1 MALGLVVIAALVGTL
16 VGIETITKGFSPIK
30 GSSPAPG
37 YDLMNH
43 QSGALSVEVPDTW
56 KERIT
61 TNPEGEKGNVW
72 DSFAGESV
80 IGITAVNDLHS
91 WRTGSKGH
99 QGMSIAAS
107 KRLAQSYTDDE
118 LAVSGPHNYS
128 SVCKAGAHRDFDRPP
143 YSGKIQEWDD
153 CGGIAGHT
161 ALTLAAT
168 PKSRECVVL
177 LLIGGYLQGEEESV
191 QHILDT
197 FDADCRRID

>member
-56 KERIT
+56 KERISS
-61 TNPEGEKGNVW
+61 NPEGEKGRGW
-72 DSFAGESV
+72 DSFAGGSV
-80 IGITAVNDLHS
+80 IGMTAANDLHS

-99 QGMSIAAS
+99 QGVYIAAS
-107 KRLAQSYTDDE
+107 KRLAQNYTDDE
-118 LAVSGPHNYS
+118 LVSSGPHDYS
-128 SVCKAGAHRDFDRPP
+128 SSCQAGTLRDFNRSP
-143 YSGKIQEWDD
+143 YSGKIQEWNN
-153 CGGIAGHT
+153 CGGQSDHT
-161 ALTLAAT
+161 ALTLSAA
-168 PKSRECVVL
+168 PEGRECVVE
-177 LLIGGYLQGEEESV
+177 LLIGGYLQGQEESI

-197 FDADCRRID
+197 FQADCRGVS